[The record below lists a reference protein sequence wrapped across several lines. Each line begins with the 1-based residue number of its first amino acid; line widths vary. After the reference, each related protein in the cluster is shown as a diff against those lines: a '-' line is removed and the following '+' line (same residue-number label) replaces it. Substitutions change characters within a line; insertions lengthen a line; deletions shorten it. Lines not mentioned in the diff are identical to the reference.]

1 MQTCICVLIRT
12 ASKCYLTHTKVQAC
26 SFTARGMFKSVI
38 TTSVII
44 HAMYMSVPT
53 RIRIVFSGC
62 QVEGQCRQLFSLTH
76 DCT

>member
-1 MQTCICVLIRT
+1 MHMYTLNTRGGGGGGEGICGLIRT

-26 SFTARGMFKSVI
+26 SFTARDMFKSVI

-44 HAMYMSVPT
+44 QCTPT

-62 QVEGQCRQLFSLTH
+62 QVEEQ
-76 DCT
+76 